1 MTSGVI
7 TQPGRSCSCVLRQD
21 TQRRVA
27 MGARDVRAAYAGT
40 KQQARGTG
48 GAVDVVHGRRR
59 GGFSSSRLSSR
70 RELQSTEEAS
80 ATLSAPPL
88 P

>member
-59 GGFSSSRLSSR
+59 GGFSSSRL
-70 RELQSTEEAS
+70 
-80 ATLSAPPL
+80 
-88 P
+88 